1 MDCFRPKDRLNEIYE
16 RELNELKKLTVHR
29 ELAIAAG
36 IDYCAEQN
44 ICAPPW
50 LVKEASLLI
59 CDLLKR
65 EKVHKRGRSGG
76 LIARYRQD
84 MWDVERWDAVEE
96 VRRTKKKAHKE
107 MEIMRSYKPFRR
119 VGRAQP

>member
-1 MDCFRPKDRLNEIYE
+1 MDCFRPKGRRDDIYE
-16 RELNELKKLTVHR
+16 RELSELKKLTIHR

-36 IDYCAEQN
+36 IDYCAEQS

-65 EKVHKRGRSGG
+65 EKVQKRGRSGG

-84 MWDVERWDAVEE
+84 MWDVERWDAVEA
-96 VRRTKKKAHKE
+96 VRRMKKKTIRE
-107 MEIMRSYKPFRR
+107 MEIMQDHQDLFK
-119 VGRAQP
+119 G